1 MISEARSSSSL
12 FWSHVHAAFNLV
24 ALFNGPCE
32 QSGVLDMDSGVK
44 KMCSDLPVI
53 KTTNDLSFTFSS
65 STTNRSERPHP
76 SGDRPELCQIFLQ
89 TFVQKQRL
97 QLCNSENPWGRI
109 EIIVHKQQ
117 QDCHQ
122 CLTCVFA
129 VQVWRWWALLCTTS
143 LTTPGLANSSTWR
156 TSMWWRPT
164 EVWTPD
170 LSTLVWP
177 LIIYLSDDIY
187 IYIYI
192 YMQVNYLL
200 LTLKTEQMTDNFRF
214 CVCTLR
220 SLQLL

>member
-1 MISEARSSSSL
+1 MWTVRRS
-12 FWSHVHAAFNLV
+12 WY
-24 ALFNGPCE
+24 GQRC
-32 QSGVLDMDSGVK
+32 K
-44 KMCSDLPVI
+44 KKCPDLPMI

-97 QLCNSENPWGRI
+97 QLCNSENPWGII

-129 VQVWRWWALLCTTS
+129 LQVWRWWALLCTTS

-164 EVWTPD
+164 EVWTSDPLHAGLTFNN
-170 LSTLVWP
+170 LSLRWYLHLYLHICK
-177 LIIYLSDDIY
+177 LITCFSRWKLKRWQIISDF
-187 IYIYI
+187 
-192 YMQVNYLL
+192 VFAHWGASNSSNY
-200 LTLKTEQMTDNFRF
+200 
-214 CVCTLR
+214 CWI
-220 SLQLL
+220 

>member
-1 MISEARSSSSL
+1 MWTVRRS
-12 FWSHVHAAFNLV
+12 WY
-24 ALFNGPCE
+24 GQRC
-32 QSGVLDMDSGVK
+32 K
-44 KMCSDLPVI
+44 KKCPDLPVI
-53 KTTNDLSFTFSS
+53 KTTNDSSFTFSR
-65 STTNRSERPHP
+65 STTNGSERPHP

-97 QLCNSENPWGRI
+97 QLCHSENPWGRI
-109 EIIVHKQQ
+109 EIIIQKER

-187 IYIYI
+187 IYICI
-192 YMQVNYLL
+192 YA
-200 LTLKTEQMTDNFRF
+200 
-214 CVCTLR
+214 
-220 SLQLL
+220 S